1 MSRRHVQHSWDAVRS
16 QIKAQMA
23 RCEAPADADALT
35 PEDRRI
41 FRLDDA
47 EPYYGPTRGAREA
60 INAMLDLGSEA
71 GQIEWEQRLANRYA
85 PERLATALGDHSLD
99 TEVRSAI
106 ALLLLDWVDR
116 SERPSAELL
125 ARIRWQMRGD
135 PRVQARM
142 RYWWLHMDGSA
153 RVMEALS

>member
-16 QIKAQMA
+16 EIKAQMA
-23 RCEAPADADALT
+23 RCEAPVDAEALA

-47 EPYYGPTRGAREA
+47 DPYYGPTRGAREA
-60 INAMLDLGSEA
+60 INAMLDLGPDA
-71 GQIEWEQRLANRYA
+71 GQIDWEQALANESA
-85 PERLATALGDHSLD
+85 IDRLMSALGDHSLD

-106 ALLLLDWVDR
+106 ALLVLEWVDA
-116 SERPSAELL
+116 SDRPSTELI

-142 RYWWLHMDGSA
+142 RYWWTHMDAGA